1 MTTERRYSEDE
12 VSEILDRATETDA
25 DSAHAAESGAGSS
38 DGPSGGLTLAE
49 LHLIGEEVGIPK
61 AVITRAATSLDRSP
75 PGAAPVKRFMGAAI
89 GVGRMVELPRKL
101 TEAEWNRLVVDLRE
115 TFDAKGKIQQDGDF
129 RQWTNGALQAL
140 LEPTEQGERLRL
152 MTTKSNAYSMMGMG
166 GLFSLIGAGGLFT
179 GLGGSLEEVVVL
191 TAMAAAGLVLHFG
204 SRFSLPAWAR
214 TRTRQMEAI
223 IERLAENVDD

>member
-12 VSEILDRATETDA
+12 VSEILDRATQT
-25 DSAHAAESGAGSS
+25 DSAHGAEAEVGSREGASE
-38 DGPSGGLTLAE
+38 GLTLGE
-49 LHLIGEEVGIPK
+49 LHLIGEEVGISK
-61 AVITRAATSLDRSP
+61 AVITHAATSLDRSP
-75 PGAAPVKRFMGAAI
+75 PRAAPVRRFMGAAI
-89 GVGRMVELPRKL
+89 GVGRTVELPRKL

-140 LEPTEQGERLRL
+140 LEPTESGERLRL
-152 MTTKSNAYSMMGMG
+152 MTRKSNAYSMMSMG

-179 GLGGSLEEVVVL
+179 GLGSSLEEVVVL
-191 TAMAAAGLVLHFG
+191 TAMGAAGLVLHFG

-223 IERLAENVDD
+223 IERLAESVDD